1 MCVGK
6 VHGKG
11 HQERYTLKWRKDTPL
26 KTWLNRYRQ
35 RWESSKTEPFALQHP
50 ILYPTRRIRP
60 FKRCVIIVAQ
70 SLLAERK

>member
-35 RWESSKTEPFALQHP
+35 RWESSKTEPFALQHL
-50 ILYPTRRIRP
+50 ILSDQAYSSIQAVCDN
-60 FKRCVIIVAQ
+60 RC
-70 SLLAERK
+70 SKLTG